1 MATAKKTAGKKT
13 AAKKKAAKKTAAKK
27 TAAKRTAAKKTAAK
41 KAAPKKASTRKAAT
55 KKAAAKKSAAN
66 KSGSVKKG
74 VKTSPSTAKKTGV
87 KRTNV
92 TQYEQHKT
100 AGGKTVRKKMNPGQ
114 AKAKK
119 ESLIRQK
126 RSTGDG
132 PACWPGFERVPG
144 KEAGTKGSCKPK
156 PNQTA
161 KEKKQDA
168 REAAG
173 SKLRK
178 AGGNKARANRSR

>member
-1 MATAKKTAGKKT
+1 M
-13 AAKKKAAKKTAAKK
+13 
-27 TAAKRTAAKKTAAK
+27 
-41 KAAPKKASTRKAAT
+41 
-55 KKAAAKKSAAN
+55 
-66 KSGSVKKG
+66 
-74 VKTSPSTAKKTGV
+74 

-100 AGGKTVRKKMNPGQ
+100 ASGKTVRKKMSPGQ
-114 AKAKK
+114 AKSKK
-119 ESLIRQK
+119 ESVIKQK
-126 RSTGDG
+126 RSTGEG

-156 PNQTA
+156 PNQSKSER
-161 KEKKQDA
+161 KEDA

-178 AGGNKARANRSR
+178 AGGNKAKANRSR

>member
-1 MATAKKTAGKKT
+1 MATAKKSSTTKKT
-13 AAKKKAAKKTAAKK
+13 AAKKSAAKKSATKKTAAKK
-27 TAAKRTAAKKTAAK
+27 SPGKKTSAKKTPAK
-41 KAAPKKASTRKAAT
+41 KTSAKKFGEKT
-55 KKAAAKKSAAN
+55 AAKKSAA
-66 KSGSVKKG
+66 KSGGSVRKG
-74 VKTSPSTAKKTGV
+74 VKTSAKTARKTGV
-87 KRTNV
+87 KRMNV
-92 TQYEQHKT
+92 TKYEQHKT
-100 AGGKTVRKKMNPGQ
+100 AGGKTERHRMAPKQ
-114 AKAKK
+114 AKEKK

-156 PNQTA
+156 PNQS
-161 KEKKQDA
+161 KGEKKEDA

-178 AGGNKARANRSR
+178 AGGNKAKANRS

>member
-1 MATAKKTAGKKT
+1 M
-13 AAKKKAAKKTAAKK
+13 
-27 TAAKRTAAKKTAAK
+27 
-41 KAAPKKASTRKAAT
+41 
-55 KKAAAKKSAAN
+55 
-66 KSGSVKKG
+66 KKG

-100 AGGKTVRKKMNPGQ
+100 GSGKTVRRKMAPAQ
-114 AKAKK
+114 AKSKK
-119 ESLIRQK
+119 ESLIKQK
-126 RSTGDG
+126 RSTGEG

-156 PNQTA
+156 PNQTKGER
-161 KEKKQDA
+161 KEDA

>member
-1 MATAKKTAGKKT
+1 MATAKKSASKKT
-13 AAKKKAAKKTAAKK
+13 AAKKSTAKKSASKK
-27 TAAKRTAAKKTAAK
+27 SAAKR
-41 KAAPKKASTRKAAT
+41 PV
-55 KKAAAKKSAAN
+55 KAAAKKTSA
-66 KSGSVKKG
+66 KSSSVKKG
-74 VKTSPSTAKKTGV
+74 VKTSASTAKQTGV

-100 AGGKTVRKKMNPGQ
+100 ASGKTARKKMSGGH

-119 ESLIRQK
+119 ESLIKQK
-126 RSTGDG
+126 RSTGEG

-156 PNQTA
+156 PNQTSG
-161 KEKKQDA
+161 EKKQDA

-178 AGGNKARANRSR
+178 AGGNKARANKSR

>member
-1 MATAKKTAGKKT
+1 MATAKKTASKKSATAKT
-13 AAKKKAAKKTAAKK
+13 AAKKSPAKKTAAKK
-27 TAAKRTAAKKTAAK
+27 G
-41 KAAPKKASTRKAAT
+41 AT
-55 KKAAAKKSAAN
+55 
-66 KSGSVKKG
+66 
-74 VKTSPSTAKKTGV
+74 
-87 KRTNV
+87 
-92 TQYEQHKT
+92 
-100 AGGKTVRKKMNPGQ
+100 
-114 AKAKK
+114 AKK

-156 PNQTA
+156 PNQS
-161 KEKKQDA
+161 KGEKKEDA

-178 AGGNKARANRSR
+178 AGGNKAKANRS

>member
-1 MATAKKTAGKKT
+1 MATQKKSASKKVPAKKS
-13 AAKKKAAKKTAAKK
+13 AAKKTAAKK
-27 TAAKRTAAKKTAAK
+27 TAAKKTTAKKSAAKKTAAK
-41 KAAPKKASTRKAAT
+41 S
-55 KKAAAKKSAAN
+55 S
-66 KSGSVKKG
+66 SVKKG
-74 VKTSPSTAKKTGV
+74 VPTSPSTTRKTGV

-100 AGGKTVRKKMNPGQ
+100 ASGKTARKKMSGGQ
-114 AKAKK
+114 AKEKK
-119 ESLIRQK
+119 ESLIKQK
-126 RSTGDG
+126 RSTGEG

-156 PNQTA
+156 PNQSA
-161 KEKKQDA
+161 GEKKEDA

-178 AGGNKARANRSR
+178 AGGNKARANRK

>member
-1 MATAKKTAGKKT
+1 MATAKKSAS
-13 AAKKKAAKKTAAKK
+13 KK
-27 TAAKRTAAKKTAAK
+27 TAAKRSTAKKSASKKSAAKT
-41 KAAPKKASTRKAAT
+41 PGR
-55 KKAAAKKSAAN
+55 AAAKKSSA
-66 KSGSVKKG
+66 KSSSGVKKG
-74 VKTSPSTAKKTGV
+74 VKTSASTAKQTGV

-100 AGGKTVRKKMNPGQ
+100 ATGKTARKKLSGGQ

-119 ESLIRQK
+119 ESLIKQK
-126 RSTGDG
+126 RSTGEG

-156 PNQTA
+156 PNQTSG
-161 KEKKQDA
+161 EKKEDA

-178 AGGNKARANRSR
+178 AGGNKARANKSR

>member
-1 MATAKKTAGKKT
+1 MATAKKSSTTKKT
-13 AAKKKAAKKTAAKK
+13 AAKKSPAKKSATKKTAAKKSPAKKTSAKKTPAKKTAAKK
-27 TAAKRTAAKKTAAK
+27 SAAK
-41 KAAPKKASTRKAAT
+41 SG
-55 KKAAAKKSAAN
+55 
-66 KSGSVKKG
+66 GSVRKG
-74 VKTSPSTAKKTGV
+74 VKTSAKTARKTGV
-87 KRTNV
+87 KRMNV
-92 TQYEQHKT
+92 TKYEQHKT
-100 AGGKTVRKKMNPGQ
+100 AGGKTERHKMVPKQ
-114 AKAKK
+114 AKEKK

-156 PNQTA
+156 PNQS
-161 KEKKQDA
+161 KGEKKEDA

-178 AGGNKARANRSR
+178 AGGNKAKANRS

>member
-1 MATAKKTAGKKT
+1 MATAKKSSTTKKT
-13 AAKKKAAKKTAAKK
+13 AAKKSAAKKSATKKTAAKKSPGKKTSAKKTSAKKTSAKKTSAKKTAAKK
-27 TAAKRTAAKKTAAK
+27 SAAK
-41 KAAPKKASTRKAAT
+41 SG
-55 KKAAAKKSAAN
+55 
-66 KSGSVKKG
+66 GSVRND
-74 VKTSPSTAKKTGV
+74 VKTSAKTARKTGV
-87 KRTNV
+87 KRMNV
-92 TQYEQHKT
+92 TKYEQHKT
-100 AGGKTVRKKMNPGQ
+100 AGGKTERHRMAPKQ
-114 AKAKK
+114 AKEKK

-156 PNQTA
+156 PNQS
-161 KEKKQDA
+161 KGEKKEDA

-178 AGGNKARANRSR
+178 AGGNKAKANRS